1 MPQAA
6 AATNDSGFVNE
17 SHRQDELFRILF
29 GEDSDEAPN
38 AVPADPALGAEAK
51 AVPADLSPDAPSS
64 SKGPRPRPRAPNAS
78 NSGWTCERCGRFR
91 PAIYQS
97 CDHCNAPRRLAPAAA
112 QQDSQ
117 HEEEEEEEATL
128 RQEDS
133 DTDDDGSWKEAVKE
147 ANDEEMR
154 ADEMLGLPLVIWG
167 HMYPHTAYREELYG
181 FTWAGYLRFM
191 SVTII
196 INSFCKFMLGLG
208 WLSS

>member
-6 AATNDSGFVNE
+6 AATNDSGFVNA
-17 SHRQDELFRILF
+17 SHRQNELFRILF

-38 AVPADPALGAEAK
+38 AVLADPTLGAEAQ

-64 SKGPRPRPRAPNAS
+64 SKGPRPCPRAPNAS

-154 ADEMLGLPLVIWG
+154 ADEMLGMPLVIWG
-167 HMYPHTAYREELYG
+167 HMYPHAVSRKKLYG
-181 FTWAGYLRFM
+181 FMWEEFWDL
-191 SVTII
+191 
-196 INSFCKFMLGLG
+196 
-208 WLSS
+208 

>member
-6 AATNDSGFVNE
+6 AATDDSGFVNA

-38 AVPADPALGAEAK
+38 AVPADPALGAEAQ

-78 NSGWTCERCGRFR
+78 NSGWTCEGCGRFR
-91 PAIYQS
+91 AAIYQS
-97 CDHCNAPRRLAPAAA
+97 CDHCNVPRRLAPAAA

-117 HEEEEEEEATL
+117 HEEEEEEQATL
-128 RQEDS
+128 RPEDS
-133 DTDDDGSWKEAVKE
+133 DTDDDGSWKEVVKE
-147 ANDEEMR
+147 AIDEEMR

-167 HMYPHTAYREELYG
+167 HMYPHIAYRKKLYG
-181 FTWAGYLRFM
+181 FTWARYLGFM
-191 SVTII
+191 
-196 INSFCKFMLGLG
+196 K
-208 WLSS
+208 